1 MRASDLKRGTV
12 VSIDGRTYMVREV
25 TVQSPSSRSGNTL
38 YKVQYRDVVTRQK
51 LEHAYRGD
59 DDLQEV
65 SFERR
70 PVQLLFREAESCTFM
85 DLEDYQQYPMDN
97 EAIAGELPYLADG
110 LEGVHALVSKG
121 TLLGLELP
129 AAVELEVTECAPAMK
144 GSSASARTK
153 PATLA
158 TGLVVQVPE
167 YIAQGDRV
175 RVNTATGEFMA
186 RA

>member
-1 MRASDLKRGTV
+1 
-12 VSIDGRTYMVREV
+12 
-25 TVQSPSSRSGNTL
+25 
-38 YKVQYRDVVTRQK
+38 
-51 LEHAYRGD
+51 
-59 DDLQEV
+59 
-65 SFERR
+65 
-70 PVQLLFREAESCTFM
+70 M

-97 EAIAGELPYLADG
+97 EAIAGELPYLVDG
-110 LEGVHALVSKG
+110 LEGVYALVSEG

-129 AAVELEVTECAPAMK
+129 ATVELEVTECVPAMK

-153 PATLA
+153 PATLS